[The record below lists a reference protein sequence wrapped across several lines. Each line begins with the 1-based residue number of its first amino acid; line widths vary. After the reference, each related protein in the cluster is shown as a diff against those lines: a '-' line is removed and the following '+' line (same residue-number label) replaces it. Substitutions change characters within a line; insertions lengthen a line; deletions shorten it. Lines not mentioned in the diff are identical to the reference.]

1 MTGILV
7 TFDLSRFVLLA
18 KVFLGQF
25 LLDDDHLGELP
36 LQLQGLLGQC
46 RVVQL
51 QLEDPLLPQLEP
63 PLQLLQLLVVVP
75 RHAEAGDLHV
85 ADNLLEDEDLLGEA
99 VVVLLDVVIAHLVVI
114 MNILQSPHG
123 VLQLLDLQMCV

>member
-1 MTGILV
+1 MIGILV
-7 TFDLSRFVLLA
+7 TFDLRKFVLLA
-18 KVFLGQF
+18 NVFLGQF
-25 LLDDDHLGELP
+25 LLDDDHLRELP
-36 LQLQGLLGQC
+36 LQLEGLLGEC

-51 QLEDPLLPQLEP
+51 ELEDPLLPQLEP

-75 RHAEAGDLHV
+75 RHAEAGHLHV

-99 VVVLLDVVIAHLVVI
+99 LVVLLDVVVTHLVVI

-123 VLQLLDLQMCV
+123 VLQLLDLQMYV